1 MSLAERI
8 EPRVTSK
15 TVTAKSQKVTAS
27 AQPDTARRPIPGASD
42 DAVRDYLQ
50 KIGSIP
56 ILTAEEE
63 IELAICIE
71 VGVLAQEKLDSGEVK
86 PGTELARELRTL
98 VHDGEAAYLRF
109 FRSNLKLVVTVAKR
123 YGGKGTQ
130 FMDLIQDGNLG
141 LDRAVKKFD
150 YRQGFKF
157 STYAMWWIKQAVAR
171 SVSEA
176 RLIRVPVHTAEKVAS
191 VRRTSHQLELEL
203 GRVPTPEELAIE
215 TNFSVEDIHKFLD
228 ADREPVSLHTLV
240 GDDGGT
246 ELGDLIEDDEDAPVV
261 DIIGALLRT
270 ELLRKKVADLP
281 PREAEIIQMRF
292 GLREDAPMT
301 FTQVGSALGV
311 SRERVRQI
319 EHRALARLRCKEL
332 K

>member
-1 MSLAERI
+1 MSISERV
-8 EPRVTSK
+8 EPRTSPK
-15 TVTAKSQKVTAS
+15 TAPSKRTLA
-27 AQPDTARRPIPGASD
+27 GASD
-42 DAVRDYLQ
+42 DPVRDYLQ
-50 KIGSIP
+50 QIGSIP

-63 IELAICIE
+63 TTLATRIEA
-71 VGVLAQEKLDSGEVK
+71 GVLAQEKLDSGEVE
-86 PGTELARELRTL
+86 PDSELGRELKTL
-98 VHDGEAAYLRF
+98 AHEGEIAYRKF
-109 FRSNLKLVVTVAKR
+109 VRSNLKLVVTVAKR
-123 YGGKGTQ
+123 YGGKGGH

-171 SVSEA
+171 SASEA

-191 VRRTSHQLELEL
+191 VRRSSHQLELEL
-203 GRVPTPEELAIE
+203 GRVPTPEELAAE
-215 TNFSVEDIHKFLD
+215 TNFSLEEIHKFLA

-240 GDDGGT
+240 GDDDGT
-246 ELGDLIEDDEDAPVV
+246 ELGELIEDEQDAPVIDLV
-261 DIIGALLRT
+261 GARMRS

-292 GLREDAPMT
+292 GLREGAPMT

-319 EHRALARLRCKEL
+319 EHRALVRLRCSEL
-332 K
+332 Q

>member
-1 MSLAERI
+1 VSILERV
-8 EPRVTSK
+8 EPGASPRTTSEK
-15 TVTAKSQKVTAS
+15 RAL
-27 AQPDTARRPIPGASD
+27 PGASD

-63 IELAICIE
+63 ITLAIRIE
-71 VGVLAQEKLDSGEVK
+71 AGVLAQEKLDSGDVD
-86 PGTELARELRTL
+86 PTSQLARELRTL
-98 VHDGEAAYLRF
+98 VHEGEAAYRRF
-109 FRSNLKLVVTVAKR
+109 LRSNLKLVVTVAKR

-130 FMDLIQDGNLG
+130 FMDLIQDGNIG

-203 GRVPTPEELAIE
+203 GRVPTPEELALE
-215 TNFSVEDIHKFLD
+215 TNFSLEEIHKFLE

-240 GDDGGT
+240 GDDDGT
-246 ELGDLIEDDEDAPVV
+246 ELGELIEDDEDAPVV
-261 DIIGALLRT
+261 DIVGARLRT

-292 GLREDAPMT
+292 GLREDPPMT